1 LASRAYTKKLKLKDS
16 FVNFTLFFIKKKHN
30 CFYLRSQLTPVLH
43 LCVYDESIISVF
55 NILFESILF
64 RFYMFLFPFQN
75 YFTSIASYLISE
87 KKIFLKDRVLEQ
99 KKGDLELIRVENT
112 KIWHKN
118 MKPPTRRLGTARA
131 SSGTAVPP
139 LQAAFCCFCFSKKL
153 PILVY
158 FWPKV
163 RGFLW
168 NILLMYLL
176 GLK

>member
-87 KKIFLKDRVLEQ
+87 KNFFEGSSLGAKERRFGADSGWKYEDLAQKYEATNQKTWHGPCFQWHGRATTPGSLLLLLLLQKATYFSLFL
-99 KKGDLELIRVENT
+99 T
-112 KIWHKN
+112 
-118 MKPPTRRLGTARA
+118 
-131 SSGTAVPP
+131 
-139 LQAAFCCFCFSKKL
+139 
-153 PILVY
+153 
-158 FWPKV
+158 
-163 RGFLW
+163 
-168 NILLMYLL
+168 
-176 GLK
+176 